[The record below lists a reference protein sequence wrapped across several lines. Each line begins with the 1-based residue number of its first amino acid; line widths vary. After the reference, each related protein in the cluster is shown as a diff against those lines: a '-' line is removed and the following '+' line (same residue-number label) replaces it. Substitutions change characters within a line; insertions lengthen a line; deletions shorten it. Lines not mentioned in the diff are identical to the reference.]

1 MGSPEG
7 EEIIVLSP
15 PNIDIHRISD
25 LFHRNSKI
33 YTAIIIGECE
43 IHYQGRAS
51 SKAPLGTRIVIYKPD
66 GSLLVHEGKD
76 RDPLNWQP
84 PGSLCTSEIDKGF
97 LEIRCSSRKYGY
109 EQVMIRFKR
118 ILAAIWCRLST
129 KGLEIYGTEKD
140 LVEMIYMNPSVI
152 SPSAKVIGKE
162 VETPSGKIDL
172 ILRDDSGNIY
182 VVEVKNEKAGISA
195 VNQLDRYVKHLESM
209 YSRSP
214 NNTRKVI
221 GVLVSSGITRRAREA
236 LIERGYIYIDSTDFK
251 ISNIGQTLMK
261 YIKYG

>member
-1 MGSPEG
+1 MVSTEG
-7 EEIIVLSP
+7 EEIIVLGSSD
-15 PNIDIHRISD
+15 IDIHRISD

-84 PGSLCTSEIDKGF
+84 PGSLCISDADKGF
-97 LEIRCSSRKYGY
+97 LEIRCRSRKYGH
-109 EQVMIRFKR
+109 EVVSIRFKR
-118 ILAAIWCRLST
+118 VLTVIWCRLST
-129 KGLEIYGTEKD
+129 KGLEIHGTEKD
-140 LVEMIYMNPSVI
+140 LVEMIYMNPSII
-152 SPSAKVIGKE
+152 SPSAKVIGRE

-172 ILRDDSGNIY
+172 ILRDDLSNIY

-195 VNQLDRYVKHLESM
+195 VNQLDRYVKYLESM
-209 YSRSP
+209 QSRSP
-214 NNTRKVI
+214 DIARRII
-221 GVLVSSGITRRAREA
+221 GVLVSNGITRRAREA
-236 LIERGYIYIDSTDFK
+236 LIERGYIYIDSMSLK
-251 ISNIGQTLMK
+251 ISNTSQTLMK
-261 YIKYG
+261 YVK